1 MRKATL
7 AIASFAACLL
17 TIAVPAAE
25 RSQQKESSGADQV
38 PYVLVIVYETG
49 SGGNTVGFQEFATR
63 EKCERVRTR
72 IADTRSR
79 DSFCTEK

>member
-1 MRKATL
+1 MRIATL
-7 AIASFAACLL
+7 VITSFAACLL
-17 TIAVPAAE
+17 TIAVPAAG
-25 RSQQKESSGADQV
+25 RSQQEESSGDQV

-49 SGGNTVGFQEFATR
+49 SGGSMVGFQEFTTR

-79 DSFCTEK
+79 DSLCVEK

>member
-1 MRKATL
+1 MRTVTL
-7 AIASFAACLL
+7 AIASFVACLL
-17 TIAVPAAE
+17 GNTVPAAE
-25 RSQQKESSGADQV
+25 RSQQKESSTAVQV
-38 PYVLVIVYETG
+38 PYVLVIVYDTG
-49 SGGNTVGFQEFATR
+49 SGGSAVGFQEFTTR

>member
-7 AIASFAACLL
+7 VITSFAACLL
-17 TIAVPAAE
+17 TIAVPAAG
-25 RSQQKESSGADQV
+25 RSQQEESSGADQV

-49 SGGNTVGFQEFATR
+49 SGGSMVGFQEFTTR
-63 EKCERVRTR
+63 EECERVRTR
-72 IADTRSR
+72 IADARSR